1 MKLSL
6 KKVQIYPKLSEE
18 TNAFTAQLCL
28 DGKPVAE
35 VDNSGKGS
43 SHGYRW
49 LKPELRESIEAWVEA
64 QPLEFV
70 HDRLDQVIDRLLD
83 DFEEKRKLK
92 LWCKTKTVYRL
103 KDTPEGEWILWSV
116 PFTPEAKAS
125 LVRKYGRHLGR
136 VANEELARK
145 A

>member
-18 TNAFTAQLCL
+18 TNAFSAQLCL

-49 LKPELRESIEAWVEA
+49 LKPELRESIEAWADA
-64 QPLEFV
+64 QPFEFV
-70 HDRLDQVIDRLLD
+70 FERLDQVVDRLLE
-83 DFEEKRKLK
+83 DFEETRKLK
-92 LWCKTKTVYRL
+92 MWCKTKTVYRL
-103 KDTPEGEWILWSV
+103 KDTPVGKWLIWDK
-116 PFTPEAKAS
+116 PFTDATKTR
-125 LVRKYGRHLGR
+125 LVRQYGRLLGR